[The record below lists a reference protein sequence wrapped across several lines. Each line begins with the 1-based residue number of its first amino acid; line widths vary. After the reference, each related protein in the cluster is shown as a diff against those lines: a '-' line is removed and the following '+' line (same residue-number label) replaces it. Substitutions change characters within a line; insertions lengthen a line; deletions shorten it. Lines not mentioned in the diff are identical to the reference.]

1 MSAIT
6 ELAAIIGK
14 ASVRRGDKME
24 TGRVSGSVVVVNG
37 RSYRPIWGGDFDVA
51 DGDTADCVIDGNKC
65 IVMRCQR

>member
-6 ELAAIIGK
+6 DLATVIGK
-14 ASVRRGDKME
+14 AVARRGDKME

-37 RSYRPIWGGDFDVA
+37 RTYKPIWGGDFDVA